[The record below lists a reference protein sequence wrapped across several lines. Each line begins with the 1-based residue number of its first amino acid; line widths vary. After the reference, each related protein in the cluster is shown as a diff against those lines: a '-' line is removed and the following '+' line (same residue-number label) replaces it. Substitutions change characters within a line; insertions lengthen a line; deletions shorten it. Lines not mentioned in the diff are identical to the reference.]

1 MAEGPGN
8 ILGMLWAV
16 GAYDSAYDTSDAE
29 RILDGS
35 MTTMQAFLA
44 EKVKLAGSAV

>member
-1 MAEGPGN
+1 
-8 ILGMLWAV
+8 MLWAV

-35 MTTMQAFLA
+35 MMTMQAFLA
-44 EKVKLAGSAV
+44 EKAKLAGAAV